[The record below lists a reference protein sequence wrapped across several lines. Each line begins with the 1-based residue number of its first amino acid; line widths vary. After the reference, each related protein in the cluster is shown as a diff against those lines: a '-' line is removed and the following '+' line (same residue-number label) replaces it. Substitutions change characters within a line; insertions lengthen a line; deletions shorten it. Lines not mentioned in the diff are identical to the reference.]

1 MKKYF
6 LAALVILSA
15 STFAA
20 NVTVFGGLNL
30 NGKLL
35 VEDDGIETRE
45 SADEA
50 GYTYG
55 IEINKKIKNLENGK
69 IEVGLGTKYETS
81 FMIDEFQDKTLAT
94 TMPIYLSGKLSQKVS
109 KSTNVFIKGSVGY
122 TLPFEGDIMDSLNNS
137 LKSQNQELELGGG
150 LYTGIGIGVEMNKL
164 VLGLDYSISRVSV
177 ETKYINSYTLG
188 FEDYEYSKLAL
199 TVGAK
204 FGN

>member
-1 MKKYF
+1 
-6 LAALVILSA
+6 
-15 STFAA
+15 
-20 NVTVFGGLNL
+20 
-30 NGKLL
+30 
-35 VEDDGIETRE
+35 
-45 SADEA
+45 
-50 GYTYG
+50 
-55 IEINKKIKNLENGK
+55 
-69 IEVGLGTKYETS
+69 
-81 FMIDEFQDKTLAT
+81 
-94 TMPIYLSGKLSQKVS
+94 
-109 KSTNVFIKGSVGY
+109 
-122 TLPFEGDIMDSLNNS
+122 MDSLNNS